1 MQINKLSFQNLRGL
15 ELITKD
21 PSQSLN
27 FIIGPNN
34 AGKTTILESVY
45 LLSTSKTFRGTP
57 LDKMIK
63 NGKDFFKI
71 VAKIADNSLNDT
83 ICFEKRLKSAKV
95 SNIND
100 NKSSTRECLCK
111 LPVISLCFGVENFF
125 RQNLFFLV

>member
-1 MQINKLSFQNLRGL
+1 M
-15 ELITKD
+15 D

-45 LLSTSKTFRGTP
+45 LLSTSKTFRGTS

-71 VAKIADNSLNDT
+71 FAKIADN
-83 ICFEKRLKSAKV
+83 
-95 SNIND
+95 
-100 NKSSTRECLCK
+100 
-111 LPVISLCFGVENFF
+111 
-125 RQNLFFLV
+125 